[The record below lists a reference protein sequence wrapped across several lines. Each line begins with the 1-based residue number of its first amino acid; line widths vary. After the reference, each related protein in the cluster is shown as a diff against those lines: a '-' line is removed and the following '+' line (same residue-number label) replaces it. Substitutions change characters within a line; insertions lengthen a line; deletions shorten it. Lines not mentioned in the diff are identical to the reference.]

1 MARFDL
7 IATYILANRKNGA
20 LYTGAS
26 SDLLT
31 RMSQHKAGAGARFP
45 AKYGCTKLVYFE
57 RHETMGAAVHREKR
71 LKSWPRKWKVALI
84 EERNRH
90 WDDLSAEIMLG

>member
-7 IATYILANRKNGA
+7 IATYMLANRKNGA
-20 LYTGAS
+20 LYTGVS

-45 AKYGCTKLVYFE
+45 ARYGCTKLVWFE
-57 RHETMGAAVHREKR
+57 RHATIGGAVHREKR
-71 LKSWPRKWKVALI
+71 IKTWPRRWKRDLI
-84 EERNRH
+84 ETTNRH
-90 WDDLSAEIMLG
+90 WHDLSAEIMRG

>member
-7 IATYILANRKNGA
+7 IATYMLVNRKNGA
-20 LYTGAS
+20 LYTGVS

-31 RMSQHKAGAGARFP
+31 RMSRHKAGAGARFP
-45 AKYGCTKLVYFE
+45 ARYGCTKLVWFG
-57 RHETMGAAVHREKR
+57 RHATISGAVHREIPI
-71 LKSWPRKWKVALI
+71 KSWPRRWKVDLI
-84 EERNRH
+84 EKTNRR

>member
-7 IATYILANRKNGA
+7 IATYMLANRRNGA

-45 AKYGCTKLVYFE
+45 AKYGCGKLVWFE
-57 RHETMGAAVHREKR
+57 RHATIGAAVHRERRIKT
-71 LKSWPRKWKVALI
+71 WPRRWKVDLI
-84 EERNRH
+84 EASNRH